1 MKDLST
7 ISSDLFNKIRS
18 RFSDIKIGDETGALT
33 NDESKARF
41 FDVNYKAGGRDLG
54 RVNIKIDEK
63 ALTVIY
69 NENMLETVSSD
80 ARNNWYGFLKEL
92 RQFAR
97 SNLLNFDTRDITKSN
112 LDKRD
117 YQYLAKDTGESKMS
131 ESRLFG
137 TSKTSFQDV
146 GEAKLIVKHSAPVN
160 IENPAG
166 RTQRIESIY
175 IESADGERFR
185 YPHRHLNGARAMA
198 RHVANGGTAYDAI
211 GQYISGL
218 SEEIGKLRQFKQYTQ
233 RSGVM
238 AEALGDITEQ
248 VASRIDSIKLEI
260 AALQRQQYYDAF
272 RESFQPRETVEVPE
286 DVMNGWV
293 DALTIKTF
301 NEELK
306 SVFPYIY
313 SLVKEKQEQG
323 LSYDDLVQESTCP
336 ECHCDPCECDEKN
349 ESSDMF
355 SEFEQTVDELATPE
369 FEQQVDEEPNEGNEF
384 AMKVQQLKAQGA
396 KPGTK
401 FTTSDGQEH
410 TLEDAINA
418 VGMAVTDFWTEEE
431 LAEMQPQQQA
441 IPQEVVEFIASMYD
455 RDTGTF
461 PKGEEGVKIA
471 VEKKFGEQAGQFANY
486 VVEKLS
492 AKSEVQQGSDVGE
505 LARMR
510 ELAGMQQEGDID
522 VNRHP
527 QTKDYGTGDDLP
539 FDADDKVSDK
549 DEFGNTIKH
558 MARHLAR
565 KGMRQATDAKIE
577 DILKLSGL

>member
-18 RFSDIKIGDETGALT
+18 RFSDIKIGDDKGALT
-33 NDESKARF
+33 NDETKARF
-41 FDVNYKAGGRDLG
+41 FDVNFTAGGQDLG

-63 ALTVIY
+63 SLTVIY
-69 NENMLETVSSD
+69 NESMLDNVSSD
-80 ARNNWYGFLKEL
+80 TKNNWYGFLKEL
-92 RQFAR
+92 RQFSR

-117 YQYLAKDTGESKMS
+117 YQYLAKDTGELKMS

-137 TSKTSFQDV
+137 TSKTSFQDI
-146 GEAKLIVKHSAPVN
+146 GEAKIIVKHSAPVN
-160 IENPAG
+160 VENPAG

-175 IESADGERFR
+175 IESANGERFR

-198 RHVANGGTAYDAI
+198 RHVANGGTAYDTI

-233 RSGVM
+233 RTGVM

-248 VASRIDSIKLEI
+248 VAGRIDSIKLEI
-260 AALQRQQYYDAF
+260 AALQRQQYYEAF
-272 RESFQPRETVEVPE
+272 AESFQPRETVEVPE
-286 DVMNGWV
+286 DVMSGWV

-323 LSYDDLVQESTCP
+323 LGYEDLVQEATCP
-336 ECHCDPCECDEKN
+336 ECHCDPCECDDEKT

-355 SEFEQTVDELATPE
+355 SEFESTVDELASPE
-369 FEQQVDEEPNEGNEF
+369 FEKTVQEEPNEGNEF
-384 AMKVQQLKAQGA
+384 AQKVQQLKAQGA

-401 FTTSDGQEH
+401 FKTSDGEEH
-410 TLEDAINA
+410 TLKDAIEA
-418 VGMAVTDFWTEEE
+418 AGMQLTDFWNEQE
-431 LAEMQPQQQA
+431 LAEMQPQRQA
-441 IPQEVVEFIASMYD
+441 VPQEVVEFIASMYD
-455 RDTGTF
+455 RGTGTF

-471 VEKKFGEQAGQFANY
+471 VEKKFGEQAAQFANY

-492 AKSEVQQGSDVGE
+492 AKAEPQVQEQPVQQEDPAMSE
-505 LARMR
+505 LVRIR
-510 ELAGMQQEGDID
+510 SLAGM
-522 VNRHP
+522 
-527 QTKDYGTGDDLP
+527 
-539 FDADDKVSDK
+539 
-549 DEFGNTIKH
+549 
-558 MARHLAR
+558 
-565 KGMRQATDAKIE
+565 
-577 DILKLSGL
+577 